1 MLSEREWCEREAAH
15 HARVSRWTEPHRRRK
30 QRGEAHPVMDFLFTY
45 YSHRPSRLER
55 WQPGYGVALAG
66 GGKFLERR
74 GYIETDDGIMVDPAV
89 LTPSRRS
96 TVEFVL
102 SLLTATA
109 ARPAQLGCFGLHE
122 WAMVYRT
129 DPDDVRHTGR
139 PLRLGHQGTD
149 EVVESMRIRCTHH
162 DAFRFFTDQA
172 RPRNTL
178 QPRREDQVQLE
189 QPGCLHANMDMYK
202 WAYKLDPLVPAEL
215 VADCF
220 DLAARVRELDM
231 RASPYDLGDLGYSP
245 VPIETPEG
253 RAEYVR
259 RQRAFAEES
268 ANLRQ
273 RLIDLCRGVLTW
285 ADTSAAAPVE
295 NIRCTE

>member
-1 MLSEREWCEREAAH
+1 
-15 HARVSRWTEPHRRRK
+15 
-30 QRGEAHPVMDFLFTY
+30 MDFLFTY
-45 YSHRPSRLER
+45 YSQRPSQLER
-55 WQPGYGVALAG
+55 WQPGYGVVLTG
-66 GGKFLERR
+66 GDKFLERR
-74 GYIETDDGIMVDPAV
+74 GYLETGDGVMVDPAV

-109 ARPAQLGCFGLHE
+109 SRPAQLGCFGLHE

-129 DPDDVRHTGR
+129 GPDEVRHTGR

-149 EVVESMRIRCTHH
+149 EVVESMRIQCSHH
-162 DAFRFFTDQA
+162 DAFRFFTAQA
-172 RPRNTL
+172 QPRNTL
-178 QPRREDQVQLE
+178 QPRREDQVHLE
-189 QPGCLHANMDMYK
+189 QPGCLHANMDLYK
-202 WAYKLDPLVPAEL
+202 WCYKLGPLVPAEL

-220 DLAARVRELDM
+220 DLAARIRELDM

-259 RQRAFAEES
+259 AQRAFAEES
-268 ANLRQ
+268 SALRR
-273 RLIDLCRGVLTW
+273 RLAELCRGVLTW
-285 ADTSAAAPVE
+285 AEQQPAAATRGSP
-295 NIRCTE
+295 R